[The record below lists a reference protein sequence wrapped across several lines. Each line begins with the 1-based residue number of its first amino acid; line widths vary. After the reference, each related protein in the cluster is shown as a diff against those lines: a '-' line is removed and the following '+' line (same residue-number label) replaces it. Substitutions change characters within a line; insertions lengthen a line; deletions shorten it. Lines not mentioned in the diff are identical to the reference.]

1 MMPISG
7 DQLVFLLVAAILL
20 SCFGNAFAV
29 MRRQP
34 WVVGESFWLWG
45 LIALSI
51 SYLAYGLS
59 PWFGRVSLVIANM
72 TFLISYISLTL
83 QLRFWRTTKSN
94 VPMWVIIASLIYVIV
109 FEVVRDALPYSA
121 RATLGQCTI
130 LLLTGYLV
138 WSSLSFYKKQRSF
151 QILMLSGTFA
161 VEFLCAG
168 IRLAMLWLQPEST
181 AGTSSI
187 LSEPFYMIVVRWVW
201 AASNAISYLTVM
213 TYVLEKTFDRNEDL
227 RVLLKE
233 KRQLIN
239 ALSKVSRSHHAGD
252 VASALTHE
260 LSQPLTTLLLLTKSL
275 SLQIKDND
283 LKDLQQQVDILRTES
298 ERSANIMAQ
307 IHKLLRVQNEN
318 LQPIQIAD
326 VLDNALLVL
335 SPRLSAN
342 NITLKKVGR
351 FDYFVS
357 GEATQL
363 ELVFINLI
371 SNAISILSDQEE
383 QRHIELECYVKNSH
397 CIVEVKDNGP
407 GIDQA
412 ILQSI
417 GQIYVSGREQGS
429 GVGLWLTNLILANHR
444 GKLEANNRQNG
455 GASFRVTLPL
465 LHQARTPK

>member
-1 MMPISG
+1 
-7 DQLVFLLVAAILL
+7 
-20 SCFGNAFAV
+20 
-29 MRRQP
+29 
-34 WVVGESFWLWG
+34 
-45 LIALSI
+45 
-51 SYLAYGLS
+51 
-59 PWFGRVSLVIANM
+59 
-72 TFLISYISLTL
+72 
-83 QLRFWRTTKSN
+83 
-94 VPMWVIIASLIYVIV
+94 
-109 FEVVRDALPYSA
+109 
-121 RATLGQCTI
+121 
-130 LLLTGYLV
+130 
-138 WSSLSFYKKQRSF
+138 
-151 QILMLSGTFA
+151 
-161 VEFLCAG
+161 
-168 IRLAMLWLQPEST
+168 
-181 AGTSSI
+181 
-187 LSEPFYMIVVRWVW
+187 
-201 AASNAISYLTVM
+201 
-213 TYVLEKTFDRNEDL
+213 
-227 RVLLKE
+227 
-233 KRQLIN
+233 
-239 ALSKVSRSHHAGD
+239 
-252 VASALTHE
+252 
-260 LSQPLTTLLLLTKSL
+260 
-275 SLQIKDND
+275 
-283 LKDLQQQVDILRTES
+283 DLQQQVDILRTES

-371 SNAISILSDQEE
+371 SNAISILSDQER
-383 QRHIELECYVKNSH
+383 QRHIELECSVKNNH

-465 LHQARTPK
+465 LNQARTPK